1 VHVEA
6 EKQILLEEI
15 AVKDAEA
22 NQRRQAKHDS
32 ANAAGAAAETVEA
45 EIAAPRHVKVPAA
58 AALQPEEVAADHA
71 PSEESK
77 LLAERIDSSSF
88 FETASSAQFSKVSL
102 CIAI

>member
-45 EIAAPRHVKVPAA
+45 EIAAPRQLLRCSQRKSQRTMRPVKNRSCW
-58 AALQPEEVAADHA
+58 QRE
-71 PSEESK
+71 
-77 LLAERIDSSSF
+77 
-88 FETASSAQFSKVSL
+88 
-102 CIAI
+102 